1 MSVQFIV
8 NSTGEL
14 VSAVLPIS
22 EYEALLRAV
31 SDDETGFMLREP
43 NGNILR
49 QRIENVRQGRN
60 IVERDLLPDE
70 D

>member
-8 NSTGEL
+8 NSNGEK

-22 EYEALLRAV
+22 EYEAILHTV
-31 SDDETGFMLREP
+31 SNSETDYLLREP
-43 NGNILR
+43 NGTILR
-49 QRIENVRQGRN
+49 QRIENIRQGRN
-60 IVERDLLPDE
+60 MTERDLLPDE

>member
-8 NSTGEL
+8 NSTGER